1 MSTIGTRA
9 ALVPEL
15 YVRDPEKSRAF
26 YVDLL
31 GFEILFD
38 RLEEGFLFLCR
49 EGAELMLDSL
59 RTGRSWLAA
68 EAVVPFGR
76 GMSLQIW
83 TADVDTLY
91 ERVKQSGAP
100 IFLEIEEKWY
110 RRDDAYFGNRQFI
123 VQDPDGF
130 LLRFAQDLGQRS

>member
-1 MSTIGTRA
+1 MRSILRA
-9 ALVPEL
+9 EREL
-15 YVRDPEKSRAF
+15 YVRDTEKSRVF

-31 GFEILFD
+31 GFDLLFE
-38 RLEEGFLFLCR
+38 RPEEGFLYLTR
-49 EGAELMLDSL
+49 EGAELMLDALGTS
-59 RTGRSWLAA
+59 RSWLAA
-68 EAVVPFGR
+68 EAEVPFGR

-91 ERVKQSGAP
+91 ARVKDSDAP

-123 VQDPDGF
+123 VQDPGGY
-130 LLRFAQDLGQRS
+130 LLRFAQDIGQRG